1 MLTIGPTTLIADSEA
16 KLQNLLNVVVVESK
30 QKGLSIN
37 RQKSMCVVISKSS
50 VTPSCNITVNVD
62 KLKQVD
68 QFIYLGSL
76 ISQDGR
82 CDKEIKRRIGIS
94 NNIFPFHSMKV
105 LTSRTINMSTKLRL
119 LKCYV

>member
-37 RQKSMCVVISKSS
+37 RQKSMCVVIWKSS
-50 VTPSCNITVNVD
+50 VTPSCNITVNGD

-68 QFIYLGSL
+68 QFIYLGSP
-76 ISQDGR
+76 IDHR
-82 CDKEIKRRIGIS
+82 MADVTKRS
-94 NNIFPFHSMKV
+94 NV
-105 LTSRTINMSTKLRL
+105 ELEYQRTFSTA
-119 LKCYV
+119 